1 MVNREELVS
10 KLEAYGTVMFCDV
23 NSEQSYVIVMAEWT
37 GTIDNFVDIVSV
49 EVIPTYERTVALT
62 LVEGV
67 IKSEFDK
74 VE

>member
-1 MVNREELVS
+1 MVNREELVT
-10 KLEAYGTVMFCDV
+10 KLEVYGNVQFCDV
-23 NSEQSYVIVMAEWT
+23 NTEDTYLIVMSDWT

>member
-10 KLEAYGTVMFCDV
+10 KLEVYGTVVFCDV
-23 NSEQSYVIVMAEWT
+23 NNDKTYVIVMSDWT

-49 EVIPTYERTVALT
+49 EVIPTYPQTGALT
-62 LVEGV
+62 LVDGV

-74 VE
+74 